1 MFTKLNARRAM
12 IVAAVSSLLVVGLAA
27 SANAAAYDLAPVTT
41 GITDQITALL
51 PIVLPVAGGILA
63 LFVGWR
69 LIKRMTSA

>member
-1 MFTKLNARRAM
+1 MFSIKSKV
-12 IVAAVSSLLVVGLAA
+12 VALTAFLVLGLAA
-27 SANAAAYDLAPVTT
+27 SANAVAYDLAPVTT

-51 PIVLPVAGGILA
+51 PIVLPVAGGLIA